1 MINRNK
7 NLFYQII
14 IFISFISIISALYIE
29 FILLIPACK
38 LCLYQRIPY
47 LLSMIF
53 GFFGYFFSKNKIWL
67 YLLIMTFITS
77 LILSGYHLGIENN
90 IFKEFSGC
98 TSENLNL
105 IDKTELLQNL
115 NNFLPNFNLITSIK
129 VFAFGNKSLNFEPNV
144 IKIIK
149 GKAVPR
155 AYPITAPIPPQ
166 VAAEAGPNKIQAPS
180 AEATRLVV
188 KDKVPIERFATK

>member
-53 GFFGYFFSKNKIWL
+53 GLFGYFFSKNKIWL

-115 NNFLPNFNLITSIK
+115 NNFLPNCKDVNFKIFGLSLATINFILSIALTLITIRY
-129 VFAFGNKSLNFEPNV
+129 VLNEKN
-144 IKIIK
+144 
-149 GKAVPR
+149 R
-155 AYPITAPIPPQ
+155 
-166 VAAEAGPNKIQAPS
+166 
-180 AEATRLVV
+180 
-188 KDKVPIERFATK
+188 